1 MTDQPASHNSDLTA
15 EQIFAFICQYND
27 EHGYPPSV
35 REIATACYVGRS
47 SVHQYLY
54 RLEAKGWI
62 TREPG
67 RARGITILRLH

>member
-1 MTDQPASHNSDLTA
+1 MTDQPEVQTNNSNV
-15 EQIFAFICQYND
+15 EQIFAYICQFND
-27 EHGYPPSV
+27 EHGYPSSV
-35 REIATACYVGRS
+35 REIVAGCYIGRS

-62 TREPG
+62 SREPG

>member
-1 MTDQPASHNSDLTA
+1 MRDQPETQTGDSIS
-15 EQIFAFICQYND
+15 EQIFAYICQYND

-35 REIATACYVGRS
+35 REIASACYIGRS

-62 TREPG
+62 MREPG
-67 RARGITILRLH
+67 RARGITILRLP